1 MWIQKLFFFVQLGQ
15 IALDLKF
22 SEFVLTV
29 KAMQLTEIP

>member
-1 MWIQKLFFFVQLGQ
+1 VDSEIIFFVQLGQ

-29 KAMQLTEIP
+29 KTMQLTEIP